1 MQRRALWSGDIDMWG
16 QAAKS
21 VLERDSSWDVSLRG
35 LARRSEHR
43 KRLYDMFRYP
53 VSLAGY
59 KRYPALG
66 LNTCDDFCLH
76 FNKKKIHI

>member
-1 MQRRALWSGDIDMWG
+1 MMQRRALWSGDIDVWG

-21 VLERDSSWDVSLRG
+21 VLERDSS
-35 LARRSEHR
+35 RRKHR

-53 VSLAGY
+53 VSLARY

-66 LNTCDDFCLH
+66 LNTCDYFCLH
-76 FNKKKIHI
+76 FNKKKKHIKENDNG